1 MRDALADELHRQ
13 LDAFVQLPPASDART
28 AATQKTY
35 NLLKGYL
42 MLARPMR
49 MVPGWLQTC

>member
-13 LDAFVQLPPASDART
+13 LDAVQLPPASDART

-42 MLARPMR
+42 MLARQMR